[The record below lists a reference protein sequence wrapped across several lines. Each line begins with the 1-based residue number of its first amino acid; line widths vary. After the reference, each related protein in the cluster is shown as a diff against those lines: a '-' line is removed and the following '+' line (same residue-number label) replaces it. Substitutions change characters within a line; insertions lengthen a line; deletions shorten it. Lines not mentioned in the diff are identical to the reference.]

1 LPDFIELAGRIPDCT
16 FIWFGYT
23 PKNLLTTEIRRA
35 MKAKPQNLIF
45 PGFIEKEELRD
56 AFCGCDAFLFL
67 SYEETEGIALNE
79 ALSMKV
85 PY

>member
-1 LPDFIELAGRIPDCT
+1 
-16 FIWFGYT
+16 
-23 PKNLLTTEIRRA
+23 

-79 ALSMKV
+79 ALAMKV